1 MHNLSREAS
10 IALAL
15 VMKYGNVKTSRSLG
29 LAVPSAFFYAYSVS
43 LQMYVLRLDVIV
55 GFIGIVF
62 VGFEGI
68 LSVVTALSFYRA
80 FRG

>member
-1 MHNLSREAS
+1 MRHYVVE
-10 IALAL
+10 
-15 VMKYGNVKTSRSLG
+15 YGNEKTSRSLG
-29 LAVPSAFFYAYSVS
+29 LAVPAAFFYAYSLS

-55 GFIGIVF
+55 GIIGLVF
-62 VGFEGI
+62 VGFEGF

>member
-1 MHNLSREAS
+1 MRITNCIPDQTRIEKS
-10 IALAL
+10 
-15 VMKYGNVKTSRSLG
+15 SRSLG
-29 LAVPSAFFYAYSVS
+29 LAVPVTFFYAYSLS

-55 GFIGIVF
+55 AIIGLVF
-62 VGFEGI
+62 VGFEGF